1 MSETVQWDK
10 GVQTSV
16 AKEII
21 HGDEMYSMEN
31 TVNNI
36 VISLNGNEWMVTI
49 LIMGI
54 IL

>member
-31 TVNNI
+31 TVSYNAMN
-36 VISLNGNEWMVTI
+36 LYGDRW
-49 LIMGI
+49 
-54 IL
+54 